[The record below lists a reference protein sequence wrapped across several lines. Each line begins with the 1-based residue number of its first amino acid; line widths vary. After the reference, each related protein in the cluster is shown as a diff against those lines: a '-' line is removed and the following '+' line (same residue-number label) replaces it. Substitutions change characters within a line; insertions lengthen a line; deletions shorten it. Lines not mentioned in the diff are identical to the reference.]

1 MRDYYII
8 IIISIIER
16 NSQPFQHIEKQF
28 IYLCLVNDLVDGEFL
43 NFERIFMASLV
54 INFRVEAAIE
64 QGTRNSLFHF
74 KFSFVG

>member
-28 IYLCLVNDLVDGEFL
+28 IYLCLVNDLVGGEFL

-64 QGTRNSLFHF
+64 QGNSLFHF